1 MEVQEDLGATETV
14 VKLVTNTTKT
24 VVITPL
30 LKTVVKM
37 VVNPITVVRD
47 AIEIV
52 VTATETIIRSF
63 YKHIHSLG

>member
-14 VKLVTNTTKT
+14 VKVITETTKT
-24 VVITPL
+24 VVITTVVL
-30 LKTVVKM
+30 NTVVKM
-37 VVNPITVVRD
+37 VVNPRTVVRD

-63 YKHIHSLG
+63 L

>member
-14 VKLVTNTTKT
+14 VKVVTDTTKT
-24 VVITPL
+24 VVITTVVL
-30 LKTVVKM
+30 NTVVKM
-37 VVNPITVVRD
+37 VVNPRTVVRD

-63 YKHIHSLG
+63 L